1 VTAPSAGALREAT
14 GHVSTAPSAVGAT
27 AGGPR
32 IATLRAE
39 LRDDTAFVAVA
50 EPRLT
55 WAVENTSPGWIQ
67 TRAEA
72 TDGRETVALDGRD
85 SVLVAWPFTPLA
97 PGESREVSVRAFAVD
112 GETEW
117 SEPVTLT
124 AGFLAD
130 GEWDARPVGLADPE
144 RDAQPALVR
153 TSFRIDR
160 PVSRALLFWTAL
172 GVAEPEL
179 NGEAVSGDVLSP
191 GWTSYRDRLVHETV
205 DVTGL
210 LREGDNVL
218 GATIAG
224 AWYTE
229 KYGFFAFADRL
240 YGTQPSFLAQL
251 RVTYDD
257 GTAETIAPT
266 GDGWEARG
274 DGPLVDSGL
283 YAGEHQD
290 LRRTASTADGWTPAR
305 VGAAARPGYEDV
317 PVPEARIAPPVRR
330 IQALPVADVLTSPSG
345 GRILDFGQ
353 NLVGRLR
360 VRVRG
365 EAGTRLVIRH
375 AEVLEDG
382 ELGIRPLR
390 NAKATATFDLS
401 GGDDVLESRF
411 TFYGFRYA
419 QIESDEGGEIDI
431 AGLDIAD
438 VEAVVLHTDMTRTG
452 WFESSHELLDRL
464 HENVVWGMR
473 GNFLSI
479 PTDCPQRDERLGW
492 TGDIQVFA
500 PTASFL
506 YDCDGFLVSWLRD
519 LAHEQ
524 RRNDG
529 EVSLVIPAA
538 LPSFG
543 GLGPTA
549 AWGDAASVVP
559 TVLHERFG
567 DVGVLSDQYASMKAW
582 IDCVLE
588 VAGDGGLWA
597 GQLQLGDWL
606 DPAAPP
612 DNPAKAKVDADI
624 VASAYLARSLQ
635 QVADAARLLG
645 FQTDAAAYAAL
656 AERSRAAFVAEYVT
670 PAGRMMSD
678 APTAYALALE
688 FDLVTEP
695 GLRRALADRLAALV
709 REGGYRIGT
718 GFVGTPL
725 VTDALSAAGHLATAE
740 RLLLQTECP
749 SWLYP
754 VTMGATTVW
763 ERWDSMLPDGSIN
776 PGEMTS
782 FNHYALGAVADWLH
796 RVVAGLAPAEPG
808 YRTIRIA
815 PRPLAGL
822 DHASARH
829 VTPYGVA
836 SVSWEREGTDIV
848 VRAVVP
854 ANTTALVDLGGAE
867 DTSEVGSGAH
877 EWRMPSP
884 APQCLPALP
893 GLSASLADVIDD
905 PRAYR
910 ALLDTLAEADP
921 GRAEAV
927 RTGTVWAAGR
937 PLRTALMFTPPD
949 LLDRID
955 DAVRSATT

>member
-1 VTAPSAGALREAT
+1 MDASTPAASPAARTA
-14 GHVSTAPSAVGAT
+14 
-27 AGGPR
+27 R

-39 LRDDTAFVAVA
+39 LRDDSSVVAVA
-50 EPRLT
+50 EPRLSWT
-55 WAVENTSPGWIQ
+55 VEDAAPGWIQ

-72 TDGRETVALDGRD
+72 TDGIETVSLEGRG
-85 SVLVAWPFTPLA
+85 SVLVAWPFSPLA
-97 PGESREVSVRAFAVD
+97 AGESREVSVRAFSAE
-112 GETEW
+112 GETAW
-117 SEPVTLT
+117 SEPLGVS
-124 AGFLAD
+124 AGFLAE
-130 GEWDARPVGLADPE
+130 GEWIAQPVGLSEPYRE
-144 RDAQPALVR
+144 AQPALVR
-153 TSFRIDR
+153 TTFSVAR
-160 PVSRALLFWTAL
+160 PVRRALLFWTAL

-179 NGEAVSGDVLSP
+179 NGEAASDDVLSP

-210 LREGDNVL
+210 VREGENVL

-229 KYGFFAFADRL
+229 KFGFFTFTNRL

-251 RVTYDD
+251 RVTYED
-257 GTAETIAPT
+257 GSTETLAAT
-266 GDGWEARG
+266 GEGWEATA
-274 DGPLVDSGL
+274 DGPIVDSGI
-283 YAGEHQD
+283 YPGEHQD
-290 LRRTASTADGWTPAR
+290 LRKTLPGWSTVDGQRGSSPREADDSADAASATWSPAR
-305 VGAAARPGYEDV
+305 VGAASLPGYENV

-330 IQALPVADVLTSPSG
+330 ISTLPVTDVVTSPSG

-360 VRVRG
+360 VRVKG
-365 EAGTRLVIRH
+365 EAGQHVVIRH

-390 NAKATATFDLS
+390 NAKATAVFELS

-419 QIESDEGGEIDI
+419 QIDGADV
-431 AGLDIAD
+431 ADAD

-452 WFESSHELLDRL
+452 WFESSHDMLDRL

-492 TGDIQVFA
+492 TGDIQVFS

-519 LAHEQ
+519 LANEQ
-524 RRNDG
+524 TRNDG
-529 EVSLVIPAA
+529 EVPLVIPAA

-543 GLGPTA
+543 GGGPVA
-549 AWGDAASVVP
+549 AWGDAATVVP

-567 DVGVLSDQYASMKAW
+567 DTRVLADQYASMKAW
-582 IDCVLE
+582 VDRVLE
-588 VAGDGGLWA
+588 AAGGSGLWA
-597 GQLQLGDWL
+597 GQMQLGDWL

-612 DNPAKAKVDADI
+612 DKPGQAKVDGDI
-624 VASAYLARSLQ
+624 VASAYLARSLR
-635 QVADAARLLG
+635 QVADAAQLLG
-645 FQTDAAAYAAL
+645 FETDAATYAAL

-688 FDLVTEP
+688 FGLALDP
-695 GLRRALADRLAALV
+695 ALRRSLADRLAALV

-725 VTDALSAAGHLATAE
+725 VTDALTAGGHLDAAE
-740 RLLLQTECP
+740 RLLLQTESP

-763 ERWDSMLPDGSIN
+763 ERWDSMLPDGTIN

-796 RVVAGLAPAEPG
+796 RTVAGLAPAEPG

-822 DHASARH
+822 DHAAARH
-829 VTPYGVA
+829 LTPYGEA
-836 SVSWEREGTDIV
+836 SVAWRRDGSDIV

-854 ANTTALVDLGGAE
+854 ANAMAIVDLGGG
-867 DTSEVGSGAH
+867 SEETAVGSGVH
-877 EWRMPSP
+877 EWRMP
-884 APQCLPALP
+884 APLRRVPSALP

-910 ALLDTLAEADP
+910 AVLDTLAAADP
-921 GRAEAV
+921 ERAEAV
-927 RTGTVWAAGR
+927 RTDTVWGANR
-937 PLRTALMFTPPD
+937 PLSTALMFTPPD
-949 LLDRID
+949 LLAAVDE
-955 DAVRSATT
+955 AVRSATA